1 MTALV
6 HTGLDGSGLIAFFF
20 FFFSIA
26 VFVKFDTYDA
36 C

>member
-20 FFFSIA
+20 FFSIA

>member
-20 FFFSIA
+20 FSIA